1 MRLMFIPFMPTLSDS
16 QVKKVEYMLVDVSD
30 FLPPDYKLPERET
43 IKQRS
48 VKKVKAK
55 EGSTDNGK
63 KLGPAAVRE
72 GLSSK
77 QGKIAPVML
86 KPKPSAEDQI
96 FIVVRR
102 GKVLPDSQKSAKKR
116 GQQVA
121 SRVKTGRSST
131 SKISTVKP
139 VASPVKTGMTSK
151 ISTVTS
157 KISTNTNILLTKNS
171 KTSTMIHMPP
181 TTTLPAWKMKEAKRD
196 SEARRWEAA
205 KKKKKVEKDFLLNSL
220 LKVVVGNG
228 GCLPANPCAL
238 SGSLVLSK
246 GKRQRQT

>member
-43 IKQRS
+43 VKPRS

-63 KLGPAAVRE
+63 KLGAAAVRE

-77 QGKIAPVML
+77 QGKIA
-86 KPKPSAEDQI
+86 PKPSAEDQI

-102 GKVLPDSQKSAKKR
+102 GKVLPGSQKIAKKR

-131 SKISTVKP
+131 SKISIVRP

-246 GKRQRQT
+246 GKRERQRQM